1 MALINYDSW
10 NKPAMDEKVVPIRN
24 PTVFDF
30 GVNDVNITGNAVT
43 KFALSFCEENKRDIR

>member
-1 MALINYDSW
+1 MINYESW
-10 NKPAMDEKVVPIRN
+10 NKPAVDEKVVPIRN

-30 GVNDVNITGNAVT
+30 GINDVNITGNAVT